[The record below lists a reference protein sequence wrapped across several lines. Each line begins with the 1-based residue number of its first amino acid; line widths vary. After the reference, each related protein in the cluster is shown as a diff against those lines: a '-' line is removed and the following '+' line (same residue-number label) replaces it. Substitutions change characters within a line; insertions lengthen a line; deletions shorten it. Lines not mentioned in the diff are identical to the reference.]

1 MKNILITITCLVF
14 LVACKEQKDKAQ
26 ESPKEPIAYLS
37 FGEKITDENVI
48 SKETMAEKFNTLKEG
63 DTIDVKFASSIN
75 EVCKSKGCWMKLDL
89 GDEKES
95 MVRFTDYG
103 FFMPLD
109 SDNKDVIVDGRAYVT
124 KMSVKEQQHYAE
136 DAGQSEEEIAKIKD
150 IKYTYA
156 FEADGVL
163 MKK

>member
-1 MKNILITITCLVF
+1 MKKILITITCLVF

-26 ESPKEPIAYLS
+26 ESIAYLS
-37 FGEKITDENVI
+37 FGVKITDENVI
-48 SKETMAEKFNTLKEG
+48 SKESMAEKFNTLKEG

-103 FFMPLD
+103 FFMPLN
-109 SDNKDVIVDGRAYVT
+109 SDNKEVIVDGRAYVT

-136 DAGQSEEEIAKIKD
+136 DAGQSKEEIAKIKD
-150 IKYTYA
+150 PKYTYA

>member
-1 MKNILITITCLVF
+1 MKKLLITITCLVF

-26 ESPKEPIAYLS
+26 ESRKESIAYLS
-37 FGEKITDENVI
+37 FGEKITDENAI
-48 SKETMAEKFNTLKEG
+48 SKETMAEKFNTLKDG

-89 GDEKES
+89 GDQKES

-109 SDNKDVIVDGRAYVT
+109 SDNKEVIVDGRAYVT

-150 IKYTYA
+150 PKYTYA

>member
-1 MKNILITITCLVF
+1 
-14 LVACKEQKDKAQ
+14 
-26 ESPKEPIAYLS
+26 
-37 FGEKITDENVI
+37 
-48 SKETMAEKFNTLKEG
+48 
-63 DTIDVKFASSIN
+63 
-75 EVCKSKGCWMKLDL
+75 
-89 GDEKES
+89 
-95 MVRFTDYG
+95 
-103 FFMPLD
+103 MPLD

-150 IKYTYA
+150 PKYTYA